1 MQYVKSLCWSHLRR
15 QNQHSK
21 KLKRAIN
28 NKLMGEDCRPG
39 IEMGHKNCTYKLG
52 LAFLHQRLTKK
63 SVNVKMLK
71 LGKSGGTSLTAI

>member
-1 MQYVKSLCWSHLRR
+1 
-15 QNQHSK
+15 
-21 KLKRAIN
+21 
-28 NKLMGEDCRPG
+28 MGEDCRPG